1 MFKKSNLLSY
11 CYRCGLPVCN
21 EVCEEGPLH
30 KNNECPLFAK
40 AFDNSDDEYDNK
52 EGHAKSSKLPKIENL
67 HAPCPLYTCITPLR
81 LLLRE
86 WNAEKTN
93 TELVRTLFVYLCRKI
108 RPVIFIEEFFFLLHD
123 VEKLR
128 PNRLF

>member
-86 WNAEKTN
+86 WNAEKNN
-93 TELVRTLFVYLCRKI
+93 TELVRTLFVYSCRKTDQTTTSNFLSKK
-108 RPVIFIEEFFFLLHD
+108 VVFFST
-123 VEKLR
+123 
-128 PNRLF
+128 